1 LSRIEYGKSP
11 ATRWDPTL
19 YRCAG
24 VALLGV
30 VLLGMIRPL
39 LAIGRYIPLDPNEGW
54 NAYFA
59 DAASNGG
66 VLYPPA
72 DALITNN
79 YPPLS
84 FYIVGAIGHLTGD
97 SIFAG
102 RLVALLS
109 LLFVAW
115 SIYRWLTIVAGPREA
130 AADTAARPPASGA
143 AVASQTRA
151 VYPAVVAALTFL
163 AYAVTYGR
171 VYVAMDDPQWLAH
184 ALMLGGLLVLWRHPQ
199 DTRNIVLG
207 ALLMMAAGWT
217 KHLLIPLPVTVSLW
231 LLWRS
236 RPAFATWLVSATSIL
251 AIGALIA
258 WWFYGVR
265 MFESLNEP
273 REFMRWKAITEAANA
288 LRCFAP
294 LVALWLAALFKE
306 RMGERMAFASLYL
319 IISTGVAVFAA
330 GGAGVDVNAFF
341 DTLIALCLIVGLAL
355 ERLSAGPRSLG
366 APAAVA
372 LAICLIIYG
381 VSVAPVQL
389 RDIRNIDA
397 DEQTALQDI
406 QVLEENGH
414 GHAACEMLSLCYW
427 AGSAFT
433 VDFFYFGQ
441 KLKTGAL
448 PHTACADT
456 FEHGHI
462 TMVQLES
469 NPRWR
474 AKLLPNDCDALITT
488 QYQPIRESNFGPLLT
503 HAAHP

>member
-1 LSRIEYGKSP
+1 VTANRIN
-11 ATRWDPTL
+11 AAL
-19 YRCAG
+19 YWCAG
-24 VALLGV
+24 VLLLGV
-30 VLLGMIRPL
+30 VVFGMLGPL

-59 DAASNGG
+59 DAAINGG

-97 SIFAG
+97 NIFAG
-102 RLVALLS
+102 RVIALLS

-115 SIYRWLTIVAGPREA
+115 SIYYWLQMVRAPQKVVADKA
-130 AADTAARPPASGA
+130 TRPPGR
-143 AVASQTRA
+143 RA
-151 VYPAVVAALTFL
+151 PALIAALTFL
-163 AYAVTYGR
+163 AYSVTYAR
-171 VYVAMDDPQWLAH
+171 DYVAMDDPQWLAH
-184 ALMLGGLLVLWRHPQ
+184 ALMVGGLLVLWRGPQ

-217 KHLLIPLPVTVSLW
+217 KHLLIPLPLTVSLW

-236 RPAFATWLVSATSIL
+236 RPAFAKWLVSSIIIL
-251 AIGALIA
+251 AIAVSLA
-258 WWFYGVR
+258 WWFHGIR
-265 MFESLNEP
+265 MLQSLNEP
-273 REFMRWKAITEAANA
+273 REYMRWKAITETTAA

-294 LVALWLAALFKE
+294 LVVLWLAALVE
-306 RMGERMAFASLYL
+306 VRLGERMAFVSLYL
-319 IISTGVAVFAA
+319 VISVGVAVFAA

-341 DTLIALCLIVGLAL
+341 DTLIALCLAVGLAL
-355 ERLSAGPRSLG
+355 QQLSSESRPLG
-366 APAAVA
+366 APAAAA
-372 LAICLIIYG
+372 LAACLVTYG
-381 VSVAPVQL
+381 AIVAPQL
-389 RDIRNIDA
+389 RGIRNIDA

-406 QVLEENGH
+406 QVIEENGD
-414 GHAACEMLSLCYW
+414 GRAACEMLNLCYW
-427 AGSAFT
+427 AKSAFT

-456 FEHGHI
+456 FEHGDI

-469 NPRWR
+469 NPRSR

-488 QYQPIRESNFGPLLT
+488 QYRPIRQSDFGPLLRRGV
-503 HAAHP
+503 HP

>member
-1 LSRIEYGKSP
+1 MSRIEYGKP
-11 ATRWDPTL
+11 PGTRWDPTL
-19 YRCAG
+19 YWCAG

-30 VLLGMIRPL
+30 VLFGMTRPVL
-39 LAIGRYIPLDPNEGW
+39 TLGRYIPLDPNEGW

-59 DAASNGG
+59 DAAINGG

-84 FYIVGAIGHLTGD
+84 FYIVGAVGRLTGD
-97 SIFAG
+97 TIFAG
-102 RLVALLS
+102 RVIALLS

-115 SIYRWLTIVAGPREA
+115 SIYHWLQIVLEPQKV
-130 AADTAARPPASGA
+130 AADKADRPPGG
-143 AVASQTRA
+143 RA
-151 VYPAVVAALTFL
+151 PAVIAALTFL

-171 VYVAMDDPQWLAH
+171 AYVAMDDPQWLAH
-184 ALMLGGLLVLWRHPQ
+184 ALMLGGLLVLWRRPQ
-199 DTRNIVLG
+199 DTTHIVLG

-217 KHLLIPLPVTVSLW
+217 KHLLIPLPITVSLW

-236 RPAFATWLVSATSIL
+236 RPAFAKWLISAILIL
-251 AIGALIA
+251 AIATSLAG
-258 WWFYGVR
+258 WFHGER
-265 MFESLNEP
+265 MFQSLNEP
-273 REFMRWKAITEAANA
+273 REYMRWKAVTEATAA
-288 LRCFAP
+288 LRYFGP
-294 LVALWLAALFKE
+294 MVALWLAALLKE
-306 RMGERMAFASLYL
+306 RMRERMAFVSLYL
-319 IISTGVAVFAA
+319 MISTGVAVFAA
-330 GGAGVDVNAFF
+330 GGAGVDVNSFF
-341 DTLIALCLIVGLAL
+341 DPLIALCLIVGLAL
-355 ERLSAGPRSLG
+355 EQLSTGARPLG

-381 VSVAPVQL
+381 VIVAPLQL

-406 QVLEENGH
+406 QVIKENGH
-414 GHAACEMLSLCYW
+414 GRAACEMLNLCYW
-427 AGSAFT
+427 ARSAFT

-441 KLKTGAL
+441 QLKTGAL

-456 FEHGHI
+456 FEHGDI

-503 HAAHP
+503 RAVQP